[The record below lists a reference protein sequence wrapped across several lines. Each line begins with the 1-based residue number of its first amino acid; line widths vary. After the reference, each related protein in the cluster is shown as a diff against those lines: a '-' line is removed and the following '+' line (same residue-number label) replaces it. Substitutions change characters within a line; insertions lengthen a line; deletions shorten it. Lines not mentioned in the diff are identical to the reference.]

1 MYVRTSNLKPF
12 KSKGFI
18 TYLPK
23 MKHTQG
29 LAASNPELF
38 LGGAERKFSFH
49 FVYWLLWPQLRLNT
63 LKDCRDRMGV
73 TTQHS
78 EVLGISDGEFR
89 PRSLGLF
96 PSTKWGKWASGTRLE
111 CMRNNYIFSFTI
123 KRRIVLI
130 PASGRNTPEHAR
142 FRRRGSL
149 YFAHSSICSEN

>member
-1 MYVRTSNLKPF
+1 MLAISMYVRTSNLKPF
-12 KSKGFI
+12 KSRGFI

-38 LGGAERKFSFH
+38 LGGAER
-49 FVYWLLWPQLRLNT
+49 NT
-63 LKDCRDRMGV
+63 LKDCLDRMGV
-73 TTQHS
+73 TTEHS

-149 YFAHSSICSEN
+149 YFAHSSICNEN